1 MPITTF
7 NLQLRKYPHTSKTQD
22 FLNKLEK
29 VKDIP
34 QQSLLVTLDVESLQ
48 TNIPNNEGIKVVK
61 EPYEK
66 YKEKAVSTKVIL
78 TFYSLTLT
86 LNNFVFS
93 CTHYL
98 QTMGCD
104 IDTICAPSYVRSAD
118 LLNCNFKTCVN
129 TDQTR
134 LERPS
139 LVKVPLLVW
148 YSSPILAFVLQLNG
162 SRGQ

>member
-22 FLNKLEK
+22 FLNKLKK

-61 EPYEK
+61 ESYEK
-66 YKEKAVSTKVIL
+66 YKEKTVSTKVIL
-78 TFYSLTLT
+78 TFFSLTLT
-86 LNNFVFS
+86 LNNFV
-93 CTHYL
+93 L

-104 IDTICAPSYVRSAD
+104 IDKICAPSYVRSAD

-129 TDQTR
+129 TDWTR

-139 LVKVPLLVW
+139 LVKALLSVW